1 MPQIKSLER
10 RLRLRYGPL
19 ISDKRR
25 HFLGRTGGRSSGFQI
40 IISLSGLDDHAEE
53 DEVEDEAADLGCSIK
68 EVRLELERVGDS
80 FFRQPTYLPVPRP
93 VLRVYEKYV
102 FFMEVSANTLTTSND
117 MSFHAIPTR
126 GSV

>member
-68 EVRLELERVGDS
+68 EVRLELERVGD
-80 FFRQPTYLPVPRP
+80 
-93 VLRVYEKYV
+93 
-102 FFMEVSANTLTTSND
+102 
-117 MSFHAIPTR
+117 
-126 GSV
+126 